1 MKRSKFT
8 ALILALTLCLSLAV
22 PTFADASEIGT
33 AGGTGTSTV
42 TLSAVARTFSVT
54 VPTTLAISVAAD
66 GTVTC
71 ATEARIV
78 NNSHGQVEVTGV
90 AIAGQNGWTVVDY
103 ASDLSGVAVN
113 TKQLALKLNEK
124 LAVSQAGQIAGTFGV
139 INGGASSAAI
149 TYAANIP
156 AQSEAVSATAASIT
170 FTIGWH
176 TAG

>member
-1 MKRSKFT
+1 MKRSKFVT
-8 ALILALTLCLSLAV
+8 LMLVLTLCLSLAV

-42 TLSAVARTFSVT
+42 TLSAAASTFSVT

-103 ASDLSGVAVN
+103 TGDLSGVAVN
-113 TKQLALKLNEK
+113 TKRLALKLNDK
-124 LAVSQAGQIAGTFGV
+124 LAVSQVGQIAGTFGV
-139 INGGASSAAI
+139 IDGGASSAAI